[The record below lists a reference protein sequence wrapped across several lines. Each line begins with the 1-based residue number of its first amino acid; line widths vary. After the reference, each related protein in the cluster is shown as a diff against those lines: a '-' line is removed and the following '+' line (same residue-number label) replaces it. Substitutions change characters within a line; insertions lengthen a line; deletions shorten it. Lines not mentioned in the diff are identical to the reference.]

1 MTEDIDEAKLVHLVG
16 HWIEHNES
24 HSKSFR
30 DWAVKIKAAGFGDA
44 AKDIFAAAKK
54 MDESTESLKKGKGKL

>member
-1 MTEDIDEAKLVHLVG
+1 MTEDIDESKLTHLLE

-30 DWAVKIKAAGFGDA
+30 DWAVKIETAGFGDA
-44 AKDIFAAAKK
+44 AREILLAADS
-54 MDESTESLKKGKGKL
+54 MDESTVSLKNAKGNL

>member
-1 MTEDIDEAKLVHLVG
+1 MTEEINEAKLAHLVE

-44 AKDIFAAAKK
+44 AKEILVAAKK
-54 MDESTESLKKGKGKL
+54 MDESTESLKKTKDEL

>member
-1 MTEDIDEAKLVHLVG
+1 MTEEINEAKLTHLLG

-30 DWAVKIKAAGFGDA
+30 EWAVKIETAGFGDA
-44 AKDIFAAAKK
+44 AKEILLAADK
-54 MDESTESLKKGKGKL
+54 MDGSTASLNKAKEKL

>member
-1 MTEDIDEAKLVHLVG
+1 MVEDIDEAKLAHLVG

-30 DWAVKIKAAGFGDA
+30 DWAVKIEAAGFGDA
-44 AKDIFAAAKK
+44 AKEILAAAEK
-54 MDESTESLKKGKGKL
+54 MDESSEFLKKTIK